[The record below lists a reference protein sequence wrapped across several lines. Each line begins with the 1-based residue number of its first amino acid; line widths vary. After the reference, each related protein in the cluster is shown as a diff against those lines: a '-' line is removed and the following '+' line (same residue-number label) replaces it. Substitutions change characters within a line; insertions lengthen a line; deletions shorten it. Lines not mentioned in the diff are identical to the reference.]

1 MTEELVGEAFY
12 GGDIGLCERDLVLEG
27 REVLLHLA
35 DRILAFFDEAS
46 ELVPGVLDFELESA
60 RVMMIEGELSA
71 GVCDG
76 GLCGRF
82 GKVEERHGDVGE
94 GEREREK
101 RKRLKRG
108 LLKARTPEPH
118 VRPHLAQFNSLTT
131 SHVPRPHPAA
141 PLKRPSPALRLS
153 PANPTPSQPPRRA
166 HLILFPYQNTEHPH
180 SSVLIQAK
188 LAPPARSTVP

>member
-1 MTEELVGEAFY
+1 MPSFNRGSSEE
-12 GGDIGLCERDLVLEG
+12 GGG
-27 REVLLHLA
+27 R
-35 DRILAFFDEAS
+35 
-46 ELVPGVLDFELESA
+46 G
-60 RVMMIEGELSA
+60 EGETLEDDAEGVRHETCEGPVERNLSR
-71 GVCDG
+71 V
-76 GLCGRF
+76 R
-82 GKVEERHGDVGE
+82 EEPRE